1 MLQKTGD
8 TPQSRAG
15 VLAVEVERFTTY
27 LGSLPPEAWDQ
38 PSACE
43 GWTVAHVAMQPFALQ
58 LMRGLSGDFSPPEGS
73 PAVAEHDEDRFAEN
87 IYQRALSSRERL
99 GGQLLEDLSRD
110 LDEAVQLFK
119 NVGPND
125 WDKLCYW
132 PPGPE
137 PVRTLLDM
145 RISELTMHAWDIR
158 SVLEEDYHLSED
170 SVRVLIDTVPRA
182 VRRAFRPD
190 PSLRQPIR
198 YRFIVTEP
206 VSNSIDLVAAAEG
219 TRVEIPNTEPP
230 DVTFRCRGETYV
242 LVMYG
247 RLKPGQAIADDGM
260 AVVGNMEV
268 AAGFGQRFKGG

>member
-1 MLQKTGD
+1 MD
-8 TPQSRAG
+8 TPQSRAD
-15 VLAVEVERFTTY
+15 VLAVEAERFKVY
-27 LGSLPPEAWDQ
+27 LASLPPEAWDQ

-43 GWTVAHVAMQPFALQ
+43 GWTVAHVVAHVTSQDFTLR
-58 LMRGLSGDFSPPEGS
+58 LTRGLAGDFSPPEGS
-73 PAVAEHDEDRFAEN
+73 PTVAEHDEDRFAEN

-99 GGQLLEDLSRD
+99 GSQLLGELSRN

-137 PVRTLLDM
+137 PVRTLLDI
-145 RISELTMHAWDIR
+145 RVSELTMHAWDIR
-158 SVLEEDYHLSED
+158 STLEEDYHLSED

-190 PSLRQPIR
+190 PSLRRPIR

-206 VSNSIDLVAAAEG
+206 VSNSIDLVATADG
-219 TRVEIPNTEPP
+219 TRVETPT
-230 DVTFRCRGETYV
+230 
-242 LVMYG
+242 
-247 RLKPGQAIADDGM
+247 
-260 AVVGNMEV
+260 
-268 AAGFGQRFKGG
+268 